1 MLIASPKTSMRG
13 FSRTQSREI
22 KAAFARNGRK
32 SAPATPP
39 CSRMEWHPSAATG
52 SIMSLF
58 SRSRVLSKAICVEYQ
73 VENGGLHIRTLGTR
87 AALSTGCCAVPSDT
101 GCPLSS
107 SLACSVSS
115 PAIGTEAQG
124 FGRRLMP
131 SQSLVAALG
140 DWVHSDSLI
149 LNIIQRHHFPKSQAA
164 ESCQF

>member
-1 MLIASPKTSMRG
+1 
-13 FSRTQSREI
+13 
-22 KAAFARNGRK
+22 
-32 SAPATPP
+32 
-39 CSRMEWHPSAATG
+39 
-52 SIMSLF
+52 MSLF

-115 PAIGTEAQG
+115 PAIGREAQG

-140 DWVHSDSLI
+140 LGTLRQSDSQYHTATSLPKIPGCRELPVLGEYSFTSTGLYTCPFDVLLESELLI
-149 LNIIQRHHFPKSQAA
+149 VVL
-164 ESCQF
+164 